1 LKGSLFFTLE
11 SFLMRYFL
19 SALLG
24 KCFAVLFLL
33 IYTAHT
39 AVAETPLAKLNPLA
53 NQTLGGVEMVGFSLA
68 GFAAIAVGVMAFFGR
83 FSWGQFF
90 SLIGG
95 IAVIG
100 SAVMIVSMV
109 TGA

>member
-1 LKGSLFFTLE
+1 MSPASNSDEILDGARRSLKRVRSGPPIGSKSRALRKAHFF
-11 SFLMRYFL
+11 
-19 SALLG
+19 G
-24 KCFAVLFLL
+24 K
-33 IYTAHT
+33 
-39 AVAETPLAKLNPLA
+39 VAR
-53 NQTLGGVEMVGFSLA
+53 
-68 GFAAIAVGVMAFFGR
+68 AAIAVGVMAFFGR